1 LQFKDECNV
10 AVFIAL
16 TPPCSI
22 PETDNPV
29 YAASLVE
36 SLMIH
41 SVTEFACV
49 CGLDSSSWATLLATQ
64 VGFGGS
70 FGFLLGYGLKKVA
83 TILLKIA
90 ALIAGL
96 FMLALTWLASIGV
109 ITINF
114 NAFTSTI
121 ENNLAGAIS
130 ALLASLAWAAQVLPM
145 GGSFGLG
152 FYLGAKKG

>member
-1 LQFKDECNV
+1 ML
-10 AVFIAL
+10 
-16 TPPCSI
+16 
-22 PETDNPV
+22 
-29 YAASLVE
+29 
-36 SLMIH
+36 H
-41 SVTEFACV
+41 SAGKFTCV
-49 CGLDSSSWATLLATQ
+49 CGLDNSSWATLLATQ

-83 TILLKIA
+83 TIILKIA

-96 FMLALTWLASIGV
+96 FMLALTWLASTGV

-114 NAFTSTI
+114 NTFTSAM
-121 ENNLAGAIS
+121 ENNLTGAIS
-130 ALLASLAWAAQVLPM
+130 ALIGSLAWAAQVLPM